1 MGEGVNGPDGAGE
14 GGGGQGWGRQA
25 TTDREFPCKQ
35 CGATLRYAPGTD
47 ALVCDY
53 CGTRNRVGGG
63 ERPQAQDG
71 EVTESAEGE
80 GPAEAAAVVEEDF
93 EATLAALE
101 GESES
106 VEPVLV
112 HCNGC
117 GADSRM
123 PANVSA
129 TRCPFCGSPQV
140 ATAVTRKLIK
150 PKALV
155 PFVVTD
161 NQARERFKGWLGGL
175 WFAPSDL
182 KAAAAMDGRLT
193 GTYLPFWT
201 YDAAADTRYHG
212 KRGDYYYVTRM
223 VSTRVNGRTVMRPQQ
238 ERRIRWTSVSGRVH
252 DRFDDVV
259 VAGSGSVP
267 AEKIAATGGFDLKAL
282 RPFAEAYLAGFVA
295 EGYTVSLADG
305 WEAARGKMVDGV
317 KSTIRSDIGGDQQ
330 VIDEMS
336 PHWYAITFKHVL
348 LPVWI
353 AAYRYRGKAYRF
365 IVNGQ
370 TAQVSGD
377 RPYSAWKI
385 TFAVLAGLAAI
396 GAVVLV
402 VMMNQR

>member
-1 MGEGVNGPDGAGE
+1 MSER
-14 GGGGQGWGRQA
+14 QGTPA
-25 TTDREFPCKQ
+25 VTADREFPCSQ

-53 CGTRNRVGGG
+53 CGTRN
-63 ERPQAQDG
+63 
-71 EVTESAEGE
+71 EVSRSAGRRTEGE
-80 GPAEAAAVVEEDF
+80 DAGESGEHDAPAEAAAIVEEDF
-93 EATLAALE
+93 EGTLAALE
-101 GESES
+101 GQSES

-140 ATAVTRKLIK
+140 ATGVTRKLIK

-155 PFVVTD
+155 PFEVTD
-161 NQARERFKGWLGGL
+161 QQARDRFKGWLSGL
-175 WFAPSDL
+175 WFAPGDL

-201 YDAAADTRYHG
+201 YDAQAETDYRG

-223 VSTRVNGRTVMRPQQ
+223 VTTRVNGRTVTRPQQ

-267 AEKIAATGGFDLKAL
+267 PEKISGTGGFDLVAL

-295 EGYTVSLADG
+295 EGYTVSLAQG
-305 WEAARGKMVDGV
+305 WEAARGEMTEGV
-317 KSTIRSDIGGDQQ
+317 KGTIRADIGGDQQ
-330 VIDEMS
+330 VIDSMA

-353 AAYRYRGKAYRF
+353 AAYRYRGKVYRF

-370 TAQVSGD
+370 TGRVSGD
-377 RPYSAWKI
+377 RPYSFWKI
-385 TFAVLAGLAAI
+385 TFAVLAGLAVVGVI
-396 GAVVLV
+396 VLV
-402 VMMNQR
+402 VMASGNAR